1 MAIVNFSVPKQLE
14 KRVETTIKEK
24 GFASKAEFFRFAAIH
39 FMDVLTRPSR
49 SVDDAYEVAMR
60 QLTHAVQ
67 EKLRGK
73 ELPSL
78 EDQLADLR

>member
-1 MAIVNFSVPKQLE
+1 MAIINFSVPKQLE
-14 KRVETTIKEK
+14 KRVDSTIKEK

-49 SVDDAYEVAMR
+49 SVDDAYEIVMR
-60 QLTHAVQ
+60 QLTHIVQ
-67 EKLRGK
+67 KKLRGK

-78 EDQLADLR
+78 EDQMADFK